1 MERVQTAVMEIVP
14 HAVQRMSQR
23 KYSLKRVMLFLT
35 RCDKV
40 AVFGNNQGCEILIPS
55 RGRLVGS
62 FSNGTFTCK
71 SFLRTPY
78 KGRDYYPKAMCLF
91 KIRILSV
98 AILRPSVAVASG
110 VNIRG
115 RSI

>member
-1 MERVQTAVMEIVP
+1 MEKVQTGVMEIVP
-14 HAVQRMSQR
+14 HAVKRMSQR
-23 KYSLKRVMLFLT
+23 KCSLKRVMQFLT

-78 KGRDYYPKAMCLF
+78 KGRDYYPKGMCLF
-91 KIRILSV
+91 KIRIQTV
-98 AILRPSVAVASG
+98 AILRPNVIG
-110 VNIRG
+110 TNWVNLRARRI
-115 RSI
+115 